1 MKIKGLDEVGKQL
14 ETLEKNTKK
23 LQGTHN
29 IEFSIL
35 FNEKFM
41 HKNTNFDNI
50 YEFFENAGLK
60 IKSQEAFEELE
71 EIELDRAVI
80 EFTNFDS
87 WQDMLD
93 KAVLE
98 YMDSM
103 LFKGVKL

>member
-1 MKIKGLDEVGKQL
+1 MKIEGLDEFGKQL

-50 YEFFENAGLK
+50 YEFFENEG
-60 IKSQEAFEELE
+60 
-71 EIELDRAVI
+71 
-80 EFTNFDS
+80 
-87 WQDMLD
+87 
-93 KAVLE
+93 
-98 YMDSM
+98 
-103 LFKGVKL
+103 

>member
-1 MKIKGLDEVGKQL
+1 MKIKGLDKLGKQL
-14 ETLEKNTKK
+14 KTLEKNARK

-35 FNEKFM
+35 FNERFM

-50 YEFFENAGLK
+50 YDFFENAGLK
-60 IKSQEAFEELE
+60 IKSQEDFEELE
-71 EIELDRAVI
+71 EIELNRAVI
-80 EFTNFDS
+80 GFTNFDS

-98 YMDSM
+98 YADSM